1 MYVIEYKVS
10 LLAPVLISV
19 FTDENI
25 TRTRTCLPGSAILG
39 AFASEYIRKK
49 SLVDAHQDETFYNWF
64 LGGDVIFSD
73 AHLQI
78 EYGGRARQGIPV
90 PLCIQAIKGEERII
104 NRLKVKEPGEKTQ
117 EISDYGWFGD
127 EVVYLQEP
135 KRRIHFHH
143 VRTDRLAGHGS
154 DGLLFNYEALE
165 PWQTF
170 AGTIC
175 GSKEDLERFGRF
187 FGTDINARLGRS
199 KKTEYG
205 AARIELSSIRE
216 IGYDDEIFEQ
226 DGLEANEVIIS
237 LLSPCILEN
246 EFGFSDPSEKRFQIY
261 LAEVL
266 GINIDDFKIADCFA
280 KTVKVENYISVWGMK
295 RPAITA
301 LATGS
306 TFRLEFQDLSNEI
319 RQRLVE
325 LAWTGLGER
334 RHEGFGRLG
343 FNIATQERYRRKKRT
358 ARFDDDTMPAGPV
371 PEAFRTIM
379 NLVLVS
385 ELQREMTRLATNYA
399 SIFKIRRPTNSL
411 LGKLGLITSSTRLG
425 EVDGLLEQ
433 LKKPAR
439 TQLEQ
444 CKDYDNKTTLWQFII
459 GFDSG
464 GFEQI
469 VENWVDKWPGLANK
483 VGFKVDTNLKEDLF
497 QSFWQVFFHEM
508 RVINK
513 TGSEKGEAHD

>member
-10 LLAPVLISV
+10 LLAPVLISA

-25 TRTRTCLPGSAILG
+25 TRTMTCLPGSAILG
-39 AFASEYIRKK
+39 AFAADYIRKK
-49 SLVDAHQDETFYNWF
+49 SLADAHQDETFYHWF
-64 LGGDVIFSD
+64 LDGDVIFSD

-78 EYGGRARQGIPV
+78 EYGGRTRQGVPIP
-90 PLCIQAIKGEERII
+90 LYIQAIKGETRII
-104 NRLKVKEPGEKTQ
+104 NRLKIKDPGEKTR
-117 EISDYGWFGD
+117 EISGYGWFGD
-127 EVVYLQEP
+127 ESVYLQEP

-143 VRTDRLAGHGS
+143 ARTDRLAGHGS

-170 AGTIC
+170 TGTIC
-175 GSKEDLERFGRF
+175 GSQEDLERFSGF
-187 FGTDINARLGRS
+187 FGTNLNVRLGRS
-199 KKTEYG
+199 RKTEYG
-205 AARIELSSIRE
+205 AARIELSPIRK
-216 IGYDDEIFEQ
+216 IDYDDAIFER

-266 GINIDDFKIADCFA
+266 GINVGDFKINDCFA
-280 KTVKVENYISVWGMK
+280 KTVKVENYVSVWGMK

-306 TFRLEFQDLSNEI
+306 TFRLEFQSLSNVI
-319 RQRLVE
+319 RQRLAE

-343 FNIATQERYRRKKRT
+343 FNIASQEKYQDMKQLS
-358 ARFDDDTMPAGPV
+358 RFDNDTMPAGPV
-371 PEAFRTIM
+371 PESFRTIM
-379 NLVLVS
+379 NSVLVS
-385 ELQREMTRLATNYA
+385 ELRREITRRATNYA

-425 EVDGLLEQ
+425 ELSSLLEQ
-433 LKKPAR
+433 FKKPAR
-439 TQLEQ
+439 SQLEQ
-444 CKDYDNKTTLWQFII
+444 CNDSKTTLWQFII

-464 GFEQI
+464 GFERI
-469 VENWVDKWPGLANK
+469 IENWVDKWAGLVNK
-483 VGFKVDTNLKEDLF
+483 VDFKVDANLREDLF
-497 QSFWQVFFHEM
+497 HRFWRTFFHEM

-513 TGSEKGEAHD
+513 AGSEKGEAHD